1 MEEPATANARS
12 TPRAPHQAQTGRGN
26 ALSDR
31 LPDAPI
37 AVLDVDRSELS
48 SVAVPTRDGSP
59 YNGAFVLVRDAGRP
73 AGIVTTTLAN
83 TNGAALDLSAQGE
96 SDAPPIAPPAAP
108 SAPPTT
114 LISCVICTVD
124 DGELAMRCVRS
135 ILGGSYEHC
144 EVIVVNNRPATSKLR
159 ATIEREFPDDPRVR
173 YHEESRPGLSAARNS
188 GASVARGEVIA
199 FTDDD
204 VVADRDWLASI
215 AAIFEDDSVDCVTGM
230 ILPLKLETDAQWLL
244 ERFAG
249 FGKGFEVTRFTLAQA
264 SDDPLFPFAA
274 GRFGSGA
281 NISLRRGAFARL
293 GGFDPVL
300 GTGTKA
306 RGGEDLDAF
315 IRLMM
320 EGGTLVYEPASIV
333 WHEHRDRMEDL
344 RNEMYGYGAGLSAV
358 ITKHMAGRYRSRLL
372 RRIPAGLRLM
382 FDPVSP
388 KNARKG
394 TDFPRSLT
402 WRERLGAASGPYGYL
417 RSRQD
422 ARKFGDS
429 PLPATA
435 QPQPGFEPIWVG
447 AVTLDNPEVKLP
459 APSSTADARYESARL
474 LVRDSTAMPVGFVN
488 VALSGGGASAQAVSA
503 AIESQLGSSSPE
515 AQPPLP
521 TPERKPKISVVIC
534 TFDRPDS
541 LLRAINS
548 VLASDYPDFELVIV
562 DNAPD
567 RPATRGAVDD
577 LDDPRVRYE
586 AEPRA
591 GLSRARNRGLA
602 AAGGEL
608 IAFTDD
614 DVEVDPGWLSA
625 LNAAFAAQPKVGLVT
640 GLVPA
645 AELDN
650 EFQQRFDAAVHW
662 STELTRRSYDLGKHR
677 LAKPT
682 FPFRTGRMGAGAN
695 FAVSRECA
703 RAVGEFDTALGAG
716 APCGGG
722 DDLDYFLRVIQRGWT
737 LSYEPSALVWHHHRA
752 DGSSLL
758 RQVSAYGSGAT
769 AYAFKHALNPLNL
782 LTFARSTVAWLTSPV
797 QPTPST
803 EQRAAGAWH
812 THGGASLPS
821 TPMDRKLKSVWRRGA
836 WRGPMLYLKGRIK

>member
-1 MEEPATANARS
+1 MSN
-12 TPRAPHQAQTGRGN
+12 G
-26 ALSDR
+26 

-37 AVLDVDRSELS
+37 AVLDVDRSELGS
-48 SVAVPTRDGSP
+48 IVVPARDGSP
-59 YNGAFVLVRDAGRP
+59 YNGAFVLVREAGRP
-73 AGIVTTTLAN
+73 TGIVTTALGSQ
-83 TNGAALDLSAQGE
+83 NGTALDLTEATDFE
-96 SDAPPIAPPAAP
+96 PIQATAPPAP
-108 SAPPTT
+108 SALPTKM
-114 LISCVICTVD
+114 ISCVICTVD

-135 ILGGSYEHC
+135 ILEGSYDHC

-159 ATIEREFPDDPRVR
+159 ETLNRDFPDNPRVR

-204 VVADRDWLASI
+204 VVADRDWLSSI
-215 AAIFEDDSVDCVTGM
+215 AAIFEDQSVDCVTGM

-249 FGKGFEVTRFTLAQA
+249 FGKGFEITRFTLEQA
-264 SDDPLFPFAA
+264 NDDPLFPFAA

-281 NISLRRGAFARL
+281 NISLRRDAFAKL

-344 RNEMYGYGAGLSAV
+344 RHEMYGYGAGLSAV
-358 ITKHMAGRYRSRLL
+358 ITKHMAGRYRARLL

-382 FDPVSP
+382 FDPGSP

-394 TDFPRSLT
+394 TDFPRILT
-402 WRERLGAASGPYGYL
+402 WRERMGAVSGPYGYI
-417 RSRQD
+417 RSRLD
-422 ARKFGDS
+422 AAKFAEAE
-429 PLPATA
+429 LPIMRL
-435 QPQPGFEPIWVG
+435 PEPIFEPIWV
-447 AVTLDNPEVKLP
+447 ADVSLDSPSVQL
-459 APSSTADARYESARL
+459 PSSGEIAVDRYESARL
-474 LVRDSTAMPVGFVN
+474 LVRDSASMPVGFIN
-488 VALSGGGASAQAVSA
+488 VELSDRGASAEAVLA
-503 AIESQLGSSSPE
+503 AIEQQLGSTSPP
-515 AQPPLP
+515 AQAALSKPAN
-521 TPERKPKISVVIC
+521 TPKISVVIC

-541 LLRAINS
+541 LLRAVNS
-548 VLASDYPDFELVIV
+548 VLASDYPDFELVVV

-567 RPATRGAVDD
+567 RPSTKQAVDQIT
-577 LDDPRVRYE
+577 DPRVRYE

-591 GLSRARNRGLA
+591 GLSYARNHGLA

-662 STELTRRSYDLGKHR
+662 STELTRRSYDLGKNR
-677 LAKPT
+677 MAKPT

-722 DDLDYFLRVIQRGWT
+722 DDLDYFLRVIMRGWT

-752 DGSSLL
+752 DGESLL
-758 RQVSAYGSGAT
+758 KQVSAYGSGAT
-769 AYAFKHALNPLNL
+769 AYAFKHAFDPRNL
-782 LTFARSTVAWLTSPV
+782 LTFMRSLLVWMTSPV
-797 QPTPST
+797 QTTSDA
-803 EQRAAGAWH
+803 ERHMAGPWH
-812 THGGASLPS
+812 THGGSSLPS

-836 WRGPMLYLKGRIK
+836 WRGPLLYLKGRIK

>member
-1 MEEPATANARS
+1 MNE
-12 TPRAPHQAQTGRGN
+12 
-26 ALSDR
+26 R

-37 AVLDVDRSELS
+37 AVLDVDRSELG

-59 YNGAFVLVRDAGRP
+59 YNGAFVLIRDGGRP
-73 AGIVTTTLAN
+73 AGIVTTALAN
-83 TNGAALDLSAQGE
+83 TNGSALDLTTEADLE
-96 SDAPPIAPPAAP
+96 VPPATPPDAP

-135 ILGGSYEHC
+135 ILEGSYEHC
-144 EVIVVNNRPATSKLR
+144 EVIIVNNRPATSKLR
-159 ATIEREFPDDPRVR
+159 ETLERDFPGDPRVR

-188 GASVARGEVIA
+188 GASVARGAVIA

-204 VVADRDWLASI
+204 VVADRNWLASI

-249 FGKGFEVTRFTLAQA
+249 FGKGFEVTRFTLDQA

-281 NISLRRGAFARL
+281 NISLRREAFAQL

-344 RNEMYGYGAGLSAV
+344 RHEMYGYGAGLSAV
-358 ITKHMAGRYRSRLL
+358 ITKHMAGRYRNRLL

-394 TDFPRSLT
+394 SDFPRNLT

-417 RSRQD
+417 RSRLNAAKFAD
-422 ARKFGDS
+422 A
-429 PLPATA
+429 PLSVMLLPE
-435 QPQPGFEPIWVG
+435 PGFEPIWVG
-447 AVTLDNPEVKLP
+447 AVSLDHPAVALPVSDTIPGEV
-459 APSSTADARYESARL
+459 YESARL
-474 LVRDSTAMPVGFVN
+474 LVRDSDSMPVGFVN
-488 VALSGGGASAQAVSA
+488 VALSENGASEQAVRT
-503 AIESQLGSSSPE
+503 AIESQLGSASPE
-515 AQPPLP
+515 AQAALP
-521 TPERKPKISVVIC
+521 TPARTPKISVVIC

-541 LLRAINS
+541 LMRAVNS

-567 RPATRGAVDD
+567 RPSTKETVDRI
-577 LDDPRVRYE
+577 DDPRVRYE

-662 STELTRRSYDLGKHR
+662 STELTRRSYDLRKNR

-703 RAVGEFDTALGAG
+703 RAVGEFDAALGAG

-752 DGSSLL
+752 DGNSLL
-758 RQVSAYGSGAT
+758 KQVSAYGSGAT

-782 LTFARSTVAWLTSPV
+782 LTFARSVLAWLASPV
-797 QPTPST
+797 QPTPSS
-803 EQRAAGAWH
+803 EDRAAGAWH
-812 THGGASLPS
+812 THGSASLPT

-836 WRGPMLYLKGRIK
+836 WRGPMLYLKGRLK

>member
-1 MEEPATANARS
+1 M
-12 TPRAPHQAQTGRGN
+12 
-26 ALSDR
+26 SDR

-37 AVLDVDRSELS
+37 AVLDVDRSELG
-48 SVAVPTRDGSP
+48 SVPVPARDGSP
-59 YNGAFVLVRDAGRP
+59 YNGAFVLVREYGRP
-73 AGIVTTTLAN
+73 AGIVTTALAEN
-83 TNGAALDLSAQGE
+83 NGSALDLTK
-96 SDAPPIAPPAAP
+96 DAEFGQRPTTAPLTP

-114 LISCVICTVD
+114 MISCVICTVD
-124 DGELAMRCVRS
+124 DGESATRCVRS
-135 ILGGSYEHC
+135 ILEGSYEHC

-159 ATIEREFPDDPRVR
+159 ETLARDFPDDPRVR
-173 YHEESRPGLSAARNS
+173 YHEEARPGLSAARNS
-188 GASVARGEVIA
+188 GASVARGDVIA

-204 VVADRDWLASI
+204 VVADRNWLASI
-215 AAIFEDDSVDCVTGM
+215 AAIFEDRSVDCVTGM

-249 FGKGFEVTRFTLAQA
+249 FAKGFEVTRFTLEQS

-281 NISLRRGAFARL
+281 NISLRRESFAKL

-333 WHEHRDRMEDL
+333 WHEHRDGMEDL
-344 RNEMYGYGAGLSAV
+344 RAELFGYGVGLAAV

-372 RRIPAGLRLM
+372 RRIPGGLRLM
-382 FDPVSP
+382 FDPGSP

-394 TDFPRSLT
+394 TDFPRILT
-402 WRERLGAASGPYGYL
+402 WRERLGAISGPYGYL
-417 RSRQD
+417 RSRID
-422 ARKFGDS
+422 AAAFADTAS
-429 PLPATA
+429 PTQILAET
-435 QPQPGFEPIWVG
+435 GFEPIWVA
-447 AVTLDNPEVKLP
+447 AVTLDEP
-459 APSSTADARYESARL
+459 AVEKPVSREIPAENYKSARL
-474 LVRDSTAMPVGFVN
+474 LVRDAASMPVGFVN
-488 VALSGGGASAQAVSA
+488 VQLSHGGASEEVVRA
-503 AIESQLGSSSPE
+503 AIETQLGSASPS
-515 AQPPLP
+515 AQLPLP
-521 TPERKPKISVVIC
+521 RPERMPKMSVVIC

-541 LLRAINS
+541 LLRAVAS
-548 VLASDYPDFELVIV
+548 VLASDHPDFELVIV

-567 RPATRGAVDD
+567 RPATREA
-577 LDDPRVRYE
+577 LEQIDDPRVRYE
-586 AEPRA
+586 AEPRV
-591 GLSRARNRGLA
+591 GLSAARNRGLA

-625 LNAAFAAQPKVGLVT
+625 LAAAFAAQPKVGLVT

-662 STELTRRSYDLGKHR
+662 STELTRRSYDLGR
-677 LAKPT
+677 NRMAKPT

-752 DGSSLL
+752 DSQSLL
-758 RQVSAYGSGAT
+758 RQVAAYGSGAT
-769 AYAFKHALNPLNL
+769 AYAFKHAFNPLNL
-782 LTFARSTVAWLTSPV
+782 LTFMRSVLAWMTSPV
-797 QPTPST
+797 QVSS
-803 EQRAAGAWH
+803 EDVEGRAAGPWH

-836 WRGPMLYLKGRIK
+836 WLGPLLYLKGRLR

>member
-1 MEEPATANARS
+1 MSE
-12 TPRAPHQAQTGRGN
+12 
-26 ALSDR
+26 R

-37 AVLDVDRSELS
+37 AVLDVDRSELG
-48 SVAVPTRDGSP
+48 SVAVPTRDGAP
-59 YNGAFVLVRDAGRP
+59 YNGAFVLVREAGRP
-73 AGIVTTTLAN
+73 AGIVTTALGGQN
-83 TNGAALDLSAQGE
+83 RDALDLTGE
-96 SDAPPIAPPAAP
+96 ADFEPTESVPPSAP

-114 LISCVICTVD
+114 MISCVICTVD

-135 ILGGSYEHC
+135 ILEGSYEHW
-144 EVIVVNNRPATSKLR
+144 EVIVVNNRPATSKLGE
-159 ATIEREFPDDPRVR
+159 TIDRDFPDDPRVR

-188 GASVARGEVIA
+188 GASIARGDVIA

-204 VVADRDWLASI
+204 VVADHNWLASI
-215 AAIFEDDSVDCVTGM
+215 AAIFEDPSVDCVTGM

-249 FGKGFEVTRFTLAQA
+249 FGKGFEVTRFTLEQA

-281 NISLRRGAFARL
+281 NISLRRDAFAKL

-300 GTGTKA
+300 GTGTRA

-344 RNEMYGYGAGLSAV
+344 RHEMYGYGAGLSAV
-358 ITKHMAGRYRSRLL
+358 ITKHMAGRYRNRIL

-382 FDPVSP
+382 FDPGSA

-394 TDFPRSLT
+394 TDFPRILT
-402 WRERLGAASGPYGYL
+402 WRERLGAASGPYGYV
-417 RSRQD
+417 RSRID
-422 ARKFGDS
+422 AAKFAEAE
-429 PLPATA
+429 LPILLL
-435 QPQPGFEPIWVG
+435 PEPGFEPIWV
-447 AVTLDNPEVKLP
+447 ADVSLDKPSVELPVSGQIPEP
-459 APSSTADARYESARL
+459 IYESARL
-474 LVRDSTAMPVGFVN
+474 LVRDSASMPVGFVN
-488 VALSGGGASAQAVSA
+488 VRLSDSGASEGAVRA
-503 AIESQLGSSSPE
+503 AIEAQLGSATPS

-521 TPERKPKISVVIC
+521 KPKRTPKMSVVIC

-541 LLRAINS
+541 LMRAVDS
-548 VLASDYPDFELVIV
+548 VLASDYPDLELVIV

-567 RPATRGAVDD
+567 RPATKAAVDRVN
-577 LDDPRVRYE
+577 DPRVRYA

-591 GLSRARNRGLA
+591 GLSHARNLGLA

-614 DVEVDPGWLSA
+614 DVEVDRGWLSA
-625 LNAAFAAQPKVGLVT
+625 LNAAFSAQPKVGLVT

-662 STELTRRSYDLGKHR
+662 STELTRRSYDLGSNR
-677 LAKPT
+677 MAKPT

-722 DDLDYFLRVIQRGWT
+722 DDLDYFLRVIMRGWT

-752 DGSSLL
+752 DGASLL
-758 RQVSAYGSGAT
+758 KQVSAYGSGAT
-769 AYAFKHALNPLNL
+769 AYAFKHAFNPRNL
-782 LTFARSTVAWLTSPV
+782 LTFMRSVTVWLRSPV
-797 QPTPST
+797 RASSDT
-803 EQRAAGAWH
+803 EARTTGAWH
-812 THGGASLPS
+812 THGDASLPS

-836 WRGPMLYLKGRIK
+836 WRGPLLYVKGRLK

>member
-1 MEEPATANARS
+1 M
-12 TPRAPHQAQTGRGN
+12 
-26 ALSDR
+26 SDR

-37 AVLDVDRSELS
+37 AVIDLDRSELG
-48 SVAVPTRDGSP
+48 SVQVPPRDGSP
-59 YNGAFVLVRDAGRP
+59 YNGAFVLVRDGTRP
-73 AGIVTTTLAN
+73 AGIVTTAIAGS
-83 TNGAALDLSAQGE
+83 NGAPLDLTTELDFDLATATTP
-96 SDAPPIAPPAAP
+96 APP

-114 LISCVICTVD
+114 MISCVICTVD

-135 ILGGSYEHC
+135 ILEGSYENC

-159 ATIEREFPDDPRVR
+159 ETIERDFPGDPRVR

-188 GASVARGEVIA
+188 GASIARGDVIA

-204 VVADRDWLASI
+204 VVADRNWLASI
-215 AAIFEDDSVDCVTGM
+215 AAIFEDESVDCVTGM

-249 FGKGFEVTRFTLAQA
+249 FGKGFEVTRFTLEQA

-281 NISLRRGAFARL
+281 NISLRRGAFAKL

-344 RNEMYGYGAGLSAV
+344 RHEMYGYGAGLSAV

-372 RRIPAGLRLM
+372 RRIPAGMRLM
-382 FDPVSP
+382 FDPGSP

-394 TDFPRSLT
+394 TDFPRVLT
-402 WRERLGAASGPYGYL
+402 WRERLGAVSGPYGYL
-417 RSRQD
+417 RSRID
-422 ARKFGDS
+422 ASKFEE
-429 PLPATA
+429 PA
-435 QPQPGFEPIWVG
+435 QPIATGPSSGFAPIWVA
-447 AVTLDNPEVKLP
+447 AVSLADSSLELS
-459 APSSTADARYESARL
+459 APQAPGTAPYESARL
-474 LVRDSTAMPVGFVN
+474 LVRDVTSMPVGFVN
-488 VALSGGGASAQAVSA
+488 VPLENGTASDASVRTAIAQ
-503 AIESQLGSSSPE
+503 QLGSATPS

-521 TPERKPKISVVIC
+521 TPDRGPMMSVVIC
-534 TFDRPDS
+534 TYDRPDS
-541 LLRAINS
+541 LMRAVTS

-567 RPATRGAVDD
+567 KPGTREAIDRIAD
-577 LDDPRVRYE
+577 ARVRYE

-591 GLSRARNRGLA
+591 GLSAARNRGLA

-625 LNAAFAAQPKVGLVT
+625 LSAAFAAQPKVGLVT

-650 EFQQRFDAAVHW
+650 EFQQRFDSAVHW
-662 STELTRRSYDLGKHR
+662 STELTRRSYDLGRHR

-752 DGSSLL
+752 DGQSLL
-758 RQVSAYGSGAT
+758 KQVSAYGSGAT

-782 LTFARSTVAWLTSPV
+782 LTFARSVLAWLRSPV
-797 QPTPST
+797 QPATGS
-803 EQRAAGAWH
+803 ESQVAGAWH
-812 THGGASLPS
+812 THGGPSLPS